1 MTLHGLRAFAEH
13 CKALKFLA
21 IIVDGFTVPLL
32 DDSPQTRIPQRQLC
46 SFDVAKSPI
55 SDARTVSRFL
65 SSLFPD
71 LSEIR
76 THDKGFWE
84 DRHSDDEDE
93 ETTAYVLPR
102 EDAWLCVDMWCEFAG
117 GEKDGG
123 RWRERRRSGSDPRG
137 CTAMQEVHSL
147 LALCCSLSLGVYHA
161 RRSGYE
167 AVSASASA
175 ADCARAARYVV
186 FPVAPSLAAAFFFAS
201 PPPSR
206 WGSRAGYRVACASV
220 GRTRRRTAIVRLI
233 ITLTL
238 L

>member
-1 MTLHGLRAFAEH
+1 MKCYQTTSIPVSPVVFDIEDAAAWNMAPAWPNLVRLVLETATDVHSPPTMTLHGLRAFAEH

-93 ETTAYVLPR
+93 ETTA
-102 EDAWLCVDMWCEFAG
+102 A
-117 GEKDGG
+117 
-123 RWRERRRSGSDPRG
+123 RS
-137 CTAMQEVHSL
+137 
-147 LALCCSLSLGVYHA
+147 
-161 RRSGYE
+161 
-167 AVSASASA
+167 
-175 ADCARAARYVV
+175 
-186 FPVAPSLAAAFFFAS
+186 
-201 PPPSR
+201 
-206 WGSRAGYRVACASV
+206 
-220 GRTRRRTAIVRLI
+220 
-233 ITLTL
+233 
-238 L
+238 

>member
-93 ETTAYVLPR
+93 ETTA
-102 EDAWLCVDMWCEFAG
+102 
-117 GEKDGG
+117 
-123 RWRERRRSGSDPRG
+123 
-137 CTAMQEVHSL
+137 EVHSL